1 MAKRLSQEIE
11 QNIISMYVDGN
22 NSKTISSLFNIAQS
36 TVTRVLNRNNITQR
50 TFAEQTRKYFFNE
63 SFFESIDT
71 EEKAYWLG
79 FIYAD
84 GSVSPEKGSFRLSIS
99 ANDLEHLK
107 VFKNDIQSD
116 YVIPVYKNHG
126 YDSDYMMC
134 KLDLHSKKL
143 LNDLS
148 NHGVI
153 KNKTYK
159 IEFPTI
165 PDYLVHHFIRGYF
178 DGDGSVSFYKVKE
191 RPTPKAEVTITGTEE
206 FLNSLKHIFIGAGL
220 NPNVKLAQRHKN
232 RDNNIRTLKYCGR
245 QNALKFFNFIYE
257 DATRFLDR
265 KRDKFV
271 SIQEAL

>member
-11 QNIISMYVDGN
+11 QKIIDMYVAGN
-22 NSKTISSLFNIAQS
+22 NSKTISAEMNIAKS
-36 TVTRVLNRNNITQR
+36 TVTRVLNRNGVEQR

-63 SFFESIDT
+63 SFFNVIDT

-99 ANDLEHLK
+99 ANDIEHLK
-107 VFKNDIQSD
+107 VFKEDIQSD
-116 YVIPVYKNHG
+116 YEIPVYGNYG
-126 YDSDYMMC
+126 YDSSSMMC
-134 KLDLHSKKL
+134 KIDLHSKRL
-143 LNDLS
+143 LNDLADK
-148 NHGVI
+148 GIV
-153 KNKTYK
+153 KNKTFL

-206 FLNSLKHIFIGAGL
+206 FLNSLKEILVGAGL
-220 NPNVKLAQRHKN
+220 NPNIKLAQRHKN
-232 RDNNIRTLKYCGR
+232 RDNNVRTLKYCGR
-245 QNALKFFNFIYE
+245 QNALKFYNFIYQ
-257 DATRFLDR
+257 DATRFLCR
-265 KRDKFV
+265 KRDKFIV
-271 SIQEAL
+271 IDNAL